1 MAEREQLLP
10 KKCSS
15 TSVVWSWYGFTESD
29 EEQKIP
35 RCKLCLKAVVVAGS
49 STTNLF
55 QHLKR
60 KHAAEWEKCRRLRSE
75 NDSSGVSASTPLA
88 KQTTLQQSFSSSVPY
103 EKSGARWKAITEA
116 ITLYIATDMLPV
128 YSVEKRGF
136 NNLLKV
142 LDARYTVPS
151 RKYFSDVAL
160 PQLYNNTRQ
169 KIISELKGIYFYAA
183 TTDLWSSRTMQPYM
197 CLTVHY
203 VSESWEMRSVCLQT
217 SYFPQDHTGQT
228 IAQELKDALNSW
240 GLSEERLSCM
250 TTDSGSNVIRAMK
263 DNNWPNLK
271 CFGHRLH
278 NAVVNGVKDE
288 RIDRAIGVCKKAVSA
303 FSYSWKKRR
312 DMAEVQA
319 ELGLPPHQLVTE
331 SLTRW
336 GSRQKMIDRLLEQ
349 ERAISRVLGAD
360 KKTRHLVPTWQ
371 DLEVLDATNK
381 AIKPLQDFT
390 DALSGESYV
399 SVSYI
404 KPVLHLFKTSL
415 LQREEKD
422 VDLTATIKRNI
433 MCYLEQKYSDPE
445 NDELLDMASLMDPR
459 FRTTYITLDKL
470 DIVKKRAVTELSAL
484 CSEEEGPTVQM
495 CQEESPPK
503 KKTLAAFFKKAAPA
517 ASLSHQSTKEKFEA
531 ELTSYLLGPEVDP
544 DTNPL
549 EWWKQHQPNFTRLS
563 HLAKK
568 YLAIPATSAPSE
580 RVFSVGGGIVTY
592 SREETEP
599 FKESPMVTARFRETP
614 QIEVIKGS
622 GVFCQAEAWKAARLA
637 TSATA
642 MVRDLLLGTFDLE
655 TEWY

>member
-1 MAEREQLLP
+1 MAGTAGEREQLLP
-10 KKCSS
+10 KKTSS
-15 TSVVWSWYGFTESD
+15 TSVVWSWFGFTASD
-29 EEQKIP
+29 EEQTTP

-60 KHAAEWEKCRRLRSE
+60 RHAAEWEKCCLLRKK
-75 NDSSGVSASTPLA
+75 NHSSGVSASTPFA
-88 KQTTLQQSFSSSVPY
+88 KQTTLPQSFSNSLPY

-116 ITLYIATDMLPV
+116 ITLYIAMDMLPV

-136 NNLLKV
+136 NNMLKV

-169 KIISELKGIYFYAA
+169 KIISELKGIDFYAA

-203 VSESWEMRSVCLQT
+203 VSESWDMRSVCLQT

-228 IAQELKDALNSW
+228 IALELKDALNSW
-240 GLSEERLSCM
+240 GLSEERLTRM
-250 TTDSGSNVIRAMK
+250 TTDSDSKVSRAMK

-271 CFGHRLH
+271 CLGHRLH

-336 GSRQKMIDRLLEQ
+336 GSRQKMIERFLEQ
-349 ERAISRVLGAD
+349 ERAIVRVLGAD
-360 KKTRHLVPTWQ
+360 MKTRHLVPMWQ

-381 AIKPLQDFT
+381 AVKPLQDFV
-390 DALSGESYV
+390 DALSGESY
-399 SVSYI
+399 
-404 KPVLHLFKTSL
+404 
-415 LQREEKD
+415 
-422 VDLTATIKRNI
+422 
-433 MCYLEQKYSDPE
+433 KYSDPE

-459 FRTTYITLDKL
+459 FRTNYITPDKL
-470 DIVKKRAVTELSAL
+470 DIIKKRAVTELSAL
-484 CSEEEGPTVQM
+484 CSEEEGPAVQM
-495 CQEESPPK
+495 CQEEQSPPPK

-517 ASLSHQSTKEKFEA
+517 SLSHQTVKEKVEA
-531 ELTSYLLGPEVDP
+531 ELTTYLLGPEVDP
-544 DTNPL
+544 DTDQL

-563 HLAKK
+563 RLARK

-580 RVFSVGGGIVTY
+580 RVFSVGGGIVTCN
-592 SREETEP
+592 RACLKP
-599 FKESPMVTARFRETP
+599 AV
-614 QIEVIKGS
+614 VD
-622 GVFCQAEAWKAARLA
+622 RLIFLA
-637 TSATA
+637 KN
-642 MVRDLLLGTFDLE
+642 V
-655 TEWY
+655 